1 MSEIPTAA
9 SVDPVPPAAKKT
21 PVNLALIVALAALG
35 VAGWQY
41 YETRQE
47 LASVKLQLAQKLA
60 ESGGAAKELRGL
72 TEQAISGNR
81 ATDAKLARVEDQV
94 ALATGQYATLNNMY
108 QELTRGRADW
118 LLSEIE
124 HTLAVASQ
132 ELQLAGNVSGA
143 IVALENVNSRL
154 DQFDRPQLIA
164 LKRAAA
170 RDLEALKALP
180 YLDSVGLTVKIDRLM
195 LAVDSLPL
203 AVDNHRLG
211 PAAPRAASPQ
221 PATASWWERLTG
233 EIGSSFGELVRI
245 RRMDKPEA
253 LLLSPEQGFFLR
265 ENLKL
270 RLLDARL
277 ALTQRDGNTWRADLT
292 AANTYVERYFDRDA
306 PSTRQWLSGLAELDN
321 APLDVKLPDLTA
333 SLKAARDAQGPQ
345 DNARGMTP

>member
-9 SVDPVPPAAKKT
+9 SVDPAPPTAKKK
-21 PVNLALIVALAALG
+21 PVSLALIVALAALG
-35 VAGWQY
+35 VTGWQY

-47 LASVKLQLAQKLA
+47 LAGVKLALAQKLA
-60 ESGGAAKELRGL
+60 ESGGAARELRTL
-72 TEQAISGNR
+72 TEQAISANR
-81 ATDAKLARVEDQV
+81 ATDAKLARVEEQV
-94 ALATGQYATLNNMY
+94 ALATGQYATLNGMY

-143 IVALENVNSRL
+143 IVALEGVNARL
-154 DQFDRPQLIA
+154 DQFNRPQLIGV
-164 LKRAAA
+164 KRAVA

-180 YLDSVGLTVKIDRLM
+180 YLDTVGLSVKLDRLM

-203 AVDNHRLG
+203 AIDHHRLG
-211 PAAPRAASPQ
+211 PAERQSRAA
-221 PATASWWERLTG
+221 ASAGGWWSQLSG
-233 EIGSSFGELVRI
+233 EIAASFGELVRI

-270 RLLDARL
+270 RLLDARI
-277 ALTQRDGNTWRADLT
+277 ALTQRDASAWRADLT
-292 AANTYVERYFDRDA
+292 AANTYVQRYFDRDA
-306 PSTRQWLSGLAELDN
+306 PSTRRWLAGLAELDN
-321 APLDVKLPDLTA
+321 APLDVKLPDLAA

-345 DNARGMTP
+345 DIAKGTTP